1 MTNSA
6 LVDIAR
12 YRDDRGD
19 IVIFE
24 NGVNLSFDVKRVYLI
39 RGVPLGKERGHH
51 AHRRLKQLLV
61 ALNGSV
67 SIELSD
73 TSGVRCHEL
82 NSPDRGL
89 YIYGPVW
96 RVLKNF
102 SPDCV
107 LMVLASEAFDPKD
120 YIDDYSSFLK
130 ESID

>member
-1 MTNSA
+1 MTNST

-12 YRDDRGD
+12 FRDNRGD

-24 NGVNLSFDVKRVYLI
+24 NGVNLAFDVKRVYLI
-39 RGVPLGKERGHH
+39 RGVPRGKERGHH
-51 AHRRLKQLLV
+51 AHRKLKQVLI

-73 TSGVRCHEL
+73 QSGVKCHEL

-89 YIYGPVW
+89 YLYGLVW

-107 LMVLASEAFDPKD
+107 LMVLASEAFDPED
-120 YIDDYSSFLK
+120 YIDDYSIFLK
-130 ESID
+130 ESAS